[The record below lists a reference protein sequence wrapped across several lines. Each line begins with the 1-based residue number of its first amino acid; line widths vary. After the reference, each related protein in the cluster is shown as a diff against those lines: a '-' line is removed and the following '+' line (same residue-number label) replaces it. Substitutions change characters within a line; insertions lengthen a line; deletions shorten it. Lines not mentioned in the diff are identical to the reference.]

1 MVDTALLTAAAKTVG
16 VTLTPETAEKFDTY
30 AARLVEWNE
39 KINLTALTAPHDIV
53 WKHFADSLSAA
64 PYLPQTPF
72 SLIDVGTGAGFPGVP
87 LALVRPDMRL
97 TLLDSLQK
105 RLTFLDELCKE
116 LGIPVTLV
124 HARAEDGGHDPALR
138 EQFDVATARAVA
150 NLPVLCEYCLPFVK
164 VGGQFLGMKGP
175 SGDDE
180 LSAAKAAVKKLGG
193 KQAAVK
199 TLTLDEAGEPF
210 ERTLILL
217 DKIAATPKPFPR
229 PAAKIKK
236 SPL

>member
-1 MVDTALLTAAAKTVG
+1 MVDQSLLISAAQSVG

-39 KINLTALTAPHDIV
+39 KINLTALTDPRDIV

-87 LALVRPDMRL
+87 LALLRAELRL

-105 RLTFLDELCKE
+105 RLTFLDALCKE
-116 LGIPVTLV
+116 LEIPVTLV
-124 HARAEDGGHDPALR
+124 HARAEDGGQDPALR

-164 VGGQFLGMKGP
+164 VGGRFLGMKGP
-175 SGDDE
+175 SGDEE
-180 LSAAKAAVKKLGG
+180 LEAATSAVKKLGG
-193 KQAAVK
+193 KTATVK
-199 TLTLDEAGEPF
+199 PLTLDKDGDPF
-210 ERTLILL
+210 DRTLIFI
-217 DKIAATPKPFPR
+217 DKIGETPKAYPR

-236 SPL
+236 NPL

>member
-1 MVDTALLTAAAKTVG
+1 MVAADLLINAAETVG
-16 VTLTPETAEKFDTY
+16 VSLSPEAAEKFDTY

-39 KINLTALTAPHDIV
+39 KINLTALTAPHEIL

-64 PYLPQTPF
+64 PFLPETAF

-87 LALVRPDMRL
+87 LAILRGDMQL

-116 LGIPVTLV
+116 LELPVTLV
-124 HARAEDGGHDPALR
+124 HARAEDGGHDTALR

-164 VGGQFLGMKGP
+164 KGGLFLGMKGP
-175 SGDDE
+175 AAEDE
-180 LSAAKAAVKKLGG
+180 LLAARSAVAKLGG
-193 KQAAVK
+193 KVADVRS
-199 TLTLDEAGEPF
+199 LTLDKDGEPF
-210 ERTLILL
+210 DRSLIFI
-217 DKIAATPKPFPR
+217 DKIGHTPNAYPR

>member
-1 MVDTALLTAAAKTVG
+1 MVDRSLLIAAAATVG

-39 KINLTALTAPHDIV
+39 RINLTALTDPRAIV

-64 PYLPQTPF
+64 PFLPQTPF

-87 LALVRPDMRL
+87 LALLRGDMSL

-105 RLTFLDELCKE
+105 RLTFLDALCRELDV
-116 LGIPVTLV
+116 PVTLM

-138 EQFDVATARAVA
+138 ERFDVATARAVA

-164 VGGQFLGMKGP
+164 VGGRFLGMKGP
-175 SGDDE
+175 GGEAEAD
-180 LSAAKAAVKKLGG
+180 AAKTALSRLGG
-193 KQAAVK
+193 NLTDIR
-199 TLTLDEAGEPF
+199 TLTLDTDGDPF
-210 ERTLILL
+210 ERTLIFI
-217 DKIAATPKPFPR
+217 DKIAETPRAYPR

-236 SPL
+236 SAL

>member
-1 MVDTALLTAAAKTVG
+1 MVDTALLITAAKTVG
-16 VTLTPETAEKFDTY
+16 VTLTPETAEKFDIY

-39 KINLTALTAPHDIV
+39 KINLTALTAPRDIV

-64 PYLPQTPF
+64 PHLPQTPF

-150 NLPVLCEYCLPFVK
+150 SLPVLCEYCLPFVK
-164 VGGQFLGMKGP
+164 AGGQFLGMKGP
-175 SGDDE
+175 GGE
-180 LSAAKAAVKKLGG
+180 AEVAAAKHAIKTLGG
-193 KQAAVK
+193 SLARVK
-199 TLTLDEAGEPF
+199 TLTLDEESEPF
-210 ERTLILL
+210 ERSLVFV
-217 DKIAATPKPFPR
+217 DKIAPTPKAFPR

-236 SPL
+236 SAL

>member
-1 MVDTALLTAAAKTVG
+1 MVAPDLLINAAASVG
-16 VTLTPETAEKFDTY
+16 VSLSPETAEKFDTY

-39 KINLTALTAPHDIV
+39 KINLTALTAPHDIL

-64 PYLPQTPF
+64 PYLPQTAF

-87 LALVRPDMRL
+87 LALLRGDLRL

-116 LGIPVTLV
+116 LELPVTLV
-124 HARAEDGGHDPALR
+124 HARAEDGGQDPALR

-164 VGGQFLGMKGP
+164 VGGRFLGMKGP
-175 SGDDE
+175 AAEEE
-180 LSAAKAAVKKLGG
+180 LLAAKSAVKKLGG
-193 KQAAVK
+193 NVADVK
-199 TLTLDEAGEPF
+199 TLTLDTNGEPF
-210 ERTLILL
+210 DRSLIFI
-217 DKIAATPKPFPR
+217 DKIDHTPKAYPR

>member
-1 MVDTALLTAAAKTVG
+1 MVASDLLINAAASVG
-16 VTLTPETAEKFDTY
+16 VSLSPETAEKFDTY

-39 KINLTALTAPHDIV
+39 KINLTALTAPRDIL

-64 PYLPQTPF
+64 PYLPQTAF

-87 LALVRPDMRL
+87 LALLRNDLNL

-116 LGIPVTLV
+116 LCVPVTLV
-124 HARAEDGGHDPALR
+124 HARAEDGGHDTALR

-164 VGGQFLGMKGP
+164 KGGLFLGMKGP
-175 SGDDE
+175 AAEEE
-180 LSAAKAAVKKLGG
+180 LLAAKSAVKKLGG
-193 KQAAVK
+193 KVTDVK
-199 TLTLDEAGEPF
+199 TLTLDKDGEPF
-210 ERTLILL
+210 DRSLVFI
-217 DKIAATPKPFPR
+217 DKIAETPKGYPR

-236 SPL
+236 NPL

>member
-1 MVDTALLTAAAKTVG
+1 MVDKSLLIAAAETVG
-16 VTLTPETAEKFDTY
+16 VSLSPEAAEKFDTY

-39 KINLTALTAPHDIV
+39 KINLTALTAPRDIV

-64 PYLPQTPF
+64 PYLPKTPF

-87 LALVRPDMRL
+87 LALVRPDLQL

-105 RLTFLDELCKE
+105 RLTFLDALCKE

-180 LSAAKAAVKKLGG
+180 LAAASAAVKKLGG
-193 KQAAVK
+193 KPARIRP
-199 TLTLDEAGEPF
+199 LTLDTAGEPF
-210 ERTLILL
+210 DRTLIFI
-217 DKIAATPKPFPR
+217 DKIGKTPSAYPR

-236 SPL
+236 TAL

>member
-1 MVDTALLTAAAKTVG
+1 MVAPDLLINAAASVG
-16 VTLTPETAEKFDTY
+16 VSLSPETAEKFDTY

-39 KINLTALTAPHDIV
+39 KINLTALTAPHDIL

-64 PYLPQTPF
+64 PYLPQTAF

-87 LALVRPDMRL
+87 LALLRGDLRL

-116 LGIPVTLV
+116 LELPVTLV
-124 HARAEDGGHDPALR
+124 HARAEDGGQDPALR

-164 VGGQFLGMKGP
+164 AGGRFLGMKGP
-175 SGDDE
+175 AAEEE
-180 LSAAKAAVKKLGG
+180 LLAAKSAVKKLGG
-193 KQAAVK
+193 NVADVK
-199 TLTLDEAGEPF
+199 TLTLDTNGEPF
-210 ERTLILL
+210 DRSLIFI
-217 DKIAATPKPFPR
+217 DKIDHTPKAYPR

>member
-1 MVDTALLTAAAKTVG
+1 MVDRSLFIAAAKTVG
-16 VTLTPETAEKFDTY
+16 VTLTADTAEKFDTY

-39 KINLTALTAPHDIV
+39 KVNLTALTDPADIV

-64 PYLPQTPF
+64 PFLPQTPF
-72 SLIDVGTGAGFPGVP
+72 SLIDVGTGAGFPGLP
-87 LALVRPDMRL
+87 LALLRSDCTL

-105 RLTFLDELCKE
+105 RLTFLDALCQE
-116 LGIPVTLV
+116 LGVPVTLV

-138 EQFDVATARAVA
+138 GRFDVATARAVA

-175 SGDDE
+175 NGAEE
-180 LSAAKAAVKKLGG
+180 LDAAKSAISRLGG
-193 KQAAVK
+193 KPADLR
-199 TLTLDEAGEPF
+199 TLTLNADGDPF
-210 ERTLILL
+210 TRTLIFI
-217 DKIAATPKPFPR
+217 DKIAETPKAYPR

-236 SPL
+236 SAL

>member
-1 MVDTALLTAAAKTVG
+1 MVDKTLLISAAETVG
-16 VTLTPETAEKFDTY
+16 VALSPETAEKFDTY

-39 KINLTALTAPHDIV
+39 KINLTALTAPRDIV

-64 PYLPQTPF
+64 PTLPKTPF

-87 LALVRPDMRL
+87 LALVRPELKL

-175 SGDDE
+175 SGDEE
-180 LSAAKAAVKKLGG
+180 LSAAKSAVKKLGG
-193 KQAAVK
+193 KTAQVK
-199 TLTLDEAGEPF
+199 TLTLDTAGEPF
-210 ERTLILL
+210 DRTLIFI
-217 DKIAATPKPFPR
+217 DKIAETPSAYPR

-236 SPL
+236 SAL

>member
-39 KINLTALTAPHDIV
+39 KINLTALTAPRDIV

-180 LSAAKAAVKKLGG
+180 LFAAKAAVKKLGG

-210 ERTLILL
+210 ERTLVLL
-217 DKIAATPKPFPR
+217 DKIAETPKAFPR

>member
-1 MVDTALLTAAAKTVG
+1 MVSKSLLINAAASVG
-16 VTLTPETAEKFDTY
+16 VTLSPETAEKLDTY
-30 AARLVEWNE
+30 AARLVEWNQ
-39 KINLTALTAPHDIV
+39 KVNLTALTDPQDIV

-64 PYLPQTPF
+64 PYLPKTPF

-87 LALVRPDMRL
+87 LALLRGDLSL

-105 RLTFLDELCKE
+105 RLTFLEELCRE
-116 LGIPVTLV
+116 LQLPVTLV

-164 VGGQFLGMKGP
+164 VGGLFLGMKGP
-175 SGDDE
+175 AGDEE
-180 LSAAKAAVKKLGG
+180 LSAAETAIKRLGG
-193 KQAAVK
+193 KPAGIK
-199 TLTLDEAGEPF
+199 TLTLNEAGEPF
-210 ERTLILL
+210 DRTLVFV
-217 DKIAATPKPFPR
+217 DKISGTPKAYPR

-236 SPL
+236 STL